1 MKFVYA
7 VLLGCAAAIRTQGG
21 DDAWGDM
28 LEATDKS
35 DYIGDTPKDYTEKP
49 KPKIDYKKLELEHKA
64 EQALAE
70 KEEAAV
76 KEVEQDL
83 EDMDI
88 ELYTFSKTLKPSA
101 MHKALAIKEKLE
113 TAGKPAKHFRVS
125 LANMWSHGFK
135 HEAVSNYAFV
145 KEKLQDLDVA
155 EKNLNRNIDSKA
167 QLELFLGVASDVRSQ
182 FKKRY
187 GDKEW
192 NP

>member
-1 MKFVYA
+1 MKFAIA
-7 VLLGCAAAIRTQGG
+7 VLLGCASAVRIN

-28 LEATDKS
+28 LDATDKS
-35 DYIGDTPKDYTEKP
+35 DYISDTPSDYKEKP
-49 KPKIDYKKLELEHKA
+49 KPKVDYKKIEQEQKA
-64 EQALAE
+64 QQALAE
-70 KEEAAV
+70 KEETAR

-101 MHKALAIKEKLE
+101 MHKALAIKEKLDNE
-113 TAGKPAKHFRVS
+113 GKPPKHFRVS
-125 LANMWSHGFK
+125 LANMWGKGFK

-167 QLELFLGVASDVRSQ
+167 QLELFLGVANDV
-182 FKKRY
+182 K
-187 GDKEW
+187 
-192 NP
+192 N